1 MTFRLATHADIPQMM
16 PLFEAASQGLR
27 NIGVNQWQ
35 NGYPQRSLIE
45 SDVESGVSFVLLDEG
60 VIIGTAVI
68 SFGGEPTYDHIEG
81 AWLTTEAE
89 FVVIHRLTIRP
100 DRRGARL
107 AERLFAE
114 AERMCRER
122 GVRTM
127 RIDTHE
133 GNLPMQRAV
142 ERYGFQRCGVIYL
155 DNGDPRLAYEKPLDE

>member
-1 MTFRLATHADIPQMM
+1 MTFRLATKDDIPQMM
-16 PLFEAASQGLR
+16 PLFEAASLGLR
-27 NIGVNQWQ
+27 NMGVNQWQ

-60 VIIGTAVI
+60 EIIGTAVI

-142 ERYGFQRCGVIYL
+142 ERYGFRRCGVIYL

>member
-1 MTFRLATHADIPQMM
+1 MIRKTKPEDIPEIM
-16 PLFEAASQGLR
+16 
-27 NIGVNQWQ
+27 NIIRDAQAGMKLLGISQWQ

-60 VIIGTAVI
+60 GIIGTAVI
-68 SFGGEPTYDHIEG
+68 SFGGEPTYDYIEG
-81 AWLTTEAE
+81 AWLTSEAE

-142 ERYGFQRCGVIYL
+142 ERYGFVRCGVIYL
-155 DNGDPRLAYEKPLDE
+155 NNGDPRLAYEKPL